1 MAAPMPAIDW
11 EEEQDSSE
19 PEEITAWE
27 DTPRSS
33 SRLLESLHQELEAE
47 IRQAESVLGPPE
59 INGQERLYSEETLD
73 RAVAFLRMHIEG
85 LWRSYGFKTP
95 IPTIGPGP
103 DGSVDLFWE
112 QVSWKL
118 LVNIPA
124 TTDAL
129 ATFYG
134 DDHGRQKT
142 KGSLDPNKFSFSIA
156 ACLMA

>member
-1 MAAPMPAIDW
+1 MAAPMPAIW

-19 PEEITAWE
+19 PEEMPDWE

-33 SRLLESLHQELEAE
+33 SRLLESLRQELEAE
-47 IRQAESVLGPPE
+47 IGQAESVLRLPE
-59 INGQERLYSEETLD
+59 MNGQEQLYSEKTLD
-73 RAVAFLRMHIEG
+73 RAVAFLKMHIEE
-85 LWRSYGFKTP
+85 LWRSYGFRASVP
-95 IPTIGPGP
+95 VIGPGP

-112 QVSWKL
+112 RVSWKL

-142 KGSLDPNKFSFSIA
+142 KGSFDPNKFSFSIA

>member
-1 MAAPMPAIDW
+1 MATAMTAIDW
-11 EEEQDSSE
+11 EQEQDSSE
-19 PEEITAWE
+19 PEETAIWE
-27 DTPRSS
+27 DTPQSS
-33 SRLLESLHQELEAE
+33 SRLLESRRQELRSE
-47 IRQAESVLGPPE
+47 IAHAKSILSQPE
-59 INGQERLYSEETLD
+59 INGQEGLYSEETLD
-73 RAVAFLRMHIEG
+73 RATAFLKMHIEE
-85 LWRSYGFKTP
+85 LWQSYGFNAP

-124 TTDAL
+124 TTGAL

-142 KGSLDPNKFSFSIA
+142 KGSFDPNKFSFNIA